1 MPGTNLTRE
10 EAQQRAKL
18 LTVDSYEID
27 LDLSGAVEGGTY
39 RSVTTVRFDSAE
51 SGVGSFIDLVAP
63 AVQEVVLNGDSL
75 DPAEVFK
82 DSRIEL
88 AGILEGR
95 NVLRVV
101 ADCAY
106 TNTGEGLH
114 RFVDP
119 VDQQAYLYTQ
129 FEVPDARRV
138 FASFEQ
144 PDLKATFQ
152 FTVKA
157 PSGWT
162 VISNSPTPEPKDD
175 VWEFEPTP
183 RISTYVTALILGPYH
198 SVHSVYEKDGQSVPL
213 GIYCR
218 PSLAEFLDSDAIFE
232 VTRQGFEWFQE
243 KFDYAYPFKKYDQ
256 LFVPEFNA
264 GAMENAGAVT
274 IRDQYVFRSKVTDA
288 AYEVRAE
295 TILHEL
301 AHMWFGDLV
310 TMEWWNDL
318 WLNESF
324 ATYTS
329 IACQSYAPGSRWPH
343 SWTTFAN
350 SMKTWAYRQDQL
362 PSTHPI
368 MAQINDL
375 DDVLVNFDGIT
386 YAKGASVLKQLVAYV
401 GEDEFF
407 RGVQAYFKAHAY
419 GNTQLSDLLGALEE
433 TSGRDLGTWSQKW
446 LQTAGINVLRPE
458 IETDAN
464 GVITSF
470 AIRQEAP
477 ALPAGAKGEPT
488 LRPHRIAVGLY
499 DLDDS
504 AGGSGKLVRGERIE
518 LDVDGELTEV
528 AELVGKRRPAV
539 ILLNDDDLSYAK
551 VRLDEQSLAFV
562 TEHLGDFEA
571 SLPRALCWASAWDMT
586 RDAELAARDYL
597 SLVLSGI
604 GKESDIGVV
613 QSLHRQVL
621 TAVELYADPNA
632 REALLTR
639 WTDATLAHLRSSAG
653 GSDHQLAWA
662 RAFAATARTPEQLDL
677 LEGLL
682 DGRESIE
689 GLAVDTELRWSFVQR
704 LAAVGRFDEAEITS
718 EYERDR
724 TAAGERHA
732 ATARAARPTE
742 EAKAEAWASVVESD
756 KLPNAVQEAVIGG
769 FVQFG
774 QRELLAPYT
783 EKYFAA
789 VKGVWDSRSHEMAQQ
804 IAVGLYPSVQ
814 VSADTLAKTDEWL
827 ASAEPSA
834 ALRRLISESRSGVER
849 ALRAQAR
856 HGGVGGDA
864 LRRGKM
870 ALPRARAR
878 KRRFRMEVSR
888 STGTA
893 APTGETTSPAAV
905 ARSGPRP
912 HQGRGER
919 RSLLAF
925 RF

>member
-10 EAQQRAKL
+10 EARQRAKL

-27 LDLSGAVEGGTY
+27 LDLSGAQEGGTY

-51 SGVGSFIDLVAP
+51 NGAESFIDLVAP
-63 AVQEVVLNGDSL
+63 AVHEVTLNGHPL
-75 DPAEVFK
+75 DPATVFE
-82 DSRIEL
+82 DSRIAL
-88 AGILEGR
+88 PGLLEGR

-144 PDLKATFQ
+144 PDLKATFR

-162 VISNSPTPEPKDD
+162 VVSNSPTPEPKDD
-175 VWEFEPTP
+175 VWAFAPTP
-183 RISTYVTALILGPYH
+183 RISTYITALIVGPYQ

-218 PSLAEFLDSDAIFE
+218 PSLAEFLDADAIFE
-232 VTRQGFEWFQE
+232 VTRQGFDWFQE
-243 KFDYAYPFKKYDQ
+243 KFDYAYPFEKYDQ

-329 IACQSYAPGSRWPH
+329 IACQAYHPESRWPH

-368 MAQINDL
+368 MAEINDL

-401 GEDEFF
+401 GMDEFF
-407 RGVQAYFKAHAY
+407 AGVQAYFKQHAY
-419 GNTQLSDLLGALEE
+419 ANTRLSDLLGALEK
-433 TSGRDLGTWSQKW
+433 TSGRDLKTWSRKW
-446 LQTAGINVLRPE
+446 LETAGINVLRPE
-458 IETDAN
+458 IETDGD

-499 DLDDS
+499 NLVD
-504 AGGSGKLVRGERIE
+504 GKLVRAEDGRIE
-518 LDVDGELTEV
+518 LDVDGELTAV
-528 AELVGKRRPAV
+528 AQLVGQRRPDV
-539 ILLNDDDLSYAK
+539 VLLNDDDLSYAK
-551 VRLDEQSLAFV
+551 VRLDERSLAFV
-562 TEHLGDFEA
+562 TEHLGDFES

-586 RDAELAARDYL
+586 RDAELATRDYL
-597 SLVLSGI
+597 ALVLSGI

-613 QSLHRQVL
+613 QSLHRQVKL
-621 TAVELYADPNA
+621 AIDQYADPST

-639 WTDATLAHLRSSAG
+639 WTDATLAHLRAAEPG
-653 GSDHQLAWA
+653 GDHQLAWA

-682 DGRESIE
+682 DGSQTVE
-689 GLAVDTELRWSFVQR
+689 GLAVDAELRWAFVER
-704 LAAVGRFDEAEITS
+704 LAAVGRFDETEIGG
-718 EYERDR
+718 ELERDR

-732 ATARAARPTE
+732 ATARAARPTA
-742 EAKAEAWASVVESD
+742 EAKAEAWASVIDDD
-756 KLPNAVQEAVIGG
+756 KLPNAVQEAVIAG
-769 FVQFG
+769 FVQTD
-774 QRELLAPYT
+774 QRELLAAYT
-783 EKYFAA
+783 DRYFEVA
-789 VKGVWDSRSHEMAQQ
+789 KGIWDARSHEIAQQ
-804 IAVGLYPSVQ
+804 IVTGLYPALQ
-814 VSADTLAKTDEWL
+814 VSEDTLTKTDTWL
-827 ASAEPSA
+827 TATEPVP
-834 ALRRLISESRSGVER
+834 ALRRLISESRAGVER
-849 ALRAQAR
+849 ALKAQAA
-856 HGGVGGDA
+856 DA
-864 LRRGKM
+864 
-870 ALPRARAR
+870 A
-878 KRRFRMEVSR
+878 
-888 STGTA
+888 
-893 APTGETTSPAAV
+893 
-905 ARSGPRP
+905 
-912 HQGRGER
+912 
-919 RSLLAF
+919 
-925 RF
+925 

>member
-18 LTVDSYEID
+18 LTVDSYEVE
-27 LDLSGAVEGGTY
+27 LDLSGAQEGGTY

-51 SGVGSFIDLVAP
+51 NGAESFIDLVAP
-63 AVQEVVLNGDSL
+63 AVHEVTLNGDAL
-75 DPAEVFK
+75 DAAEVFK
-82 DSRIEL
+82 DSRIAL
-88 AGILEGR
+88 PGLLEGR

-157 PSGWT
+157 PTGWT

-175 VWEFEPTP
+175 VWVFEPTP
-183 RISTYVTALILGPYH
+183 RISSYITALIVGPYH

-232 VTRQGFEWFQE
+232 VTRQGFDWFQE
-243 KFDYAYPFKKYDQ
+243 KFDYAYPFTKYDQ

-288 AYEVRAE
+288 AYELRAE

-329 IACQSYAPGSRWPH
+329 IACQAYHPDSRWPH

-368 MAQINDL
+368 MAEIRDL

-401 GEDEFF
+401 GMDEFF
-407 RGVQAYFKAHAY
+407 RGVQAYFKAHAF
-419 GNTQLSDLLGALEE
+419 GNTRLSDLLGALEE

-446 LQTAGINVLRPE
+446 LQTAGINILRPE
-458 IETDAN
+458 IETGAD
-464 GVITSF
+464 GVVTSF

-477 ALPAGAKGEPT
+477 ALPAGAQGEPT

-499 DLDDS
+499 DLD
-504 AGGSGKLVRGERIE
+504 AGTGKLVRVERIE
-518 LDVDGELTEV
+518 LDVDGELTAV
-528 AELVGKRRPAV
+528 PQLAGKPRPAV

-551 VRLDEQSLAFV
+551 VRLDEDSLAFV
-562 TEHLGDFEA
+562 TEHLGDFA
-571 SLPRALCWASAWDMT
+571 SSLPRALCWASAWDMT

-597 SLVLSGI
+597 ALVLAGI

-613 QSLHRQVL
+613 QSLHRQVKL
-621 TAVELYADPNA
+621 AIELYADPTA

-639 WTDATLAHLRSSAG
+639 WTDATLAHLHASEAG
-653 GSDHQLAWA
+653 GDHQLAWA

-677 LEGLL
+677 LEALL
-682 DGRESIE
+682 EGRETIE
-689 GLAVDTELRWSFVQR
+689 GLSVDTELRWAFVQR
-704 LAAVGRFDEAEITS
+704 LAAVGRFDEAEIAA
-718 EYERDR
+718 EYERDK

-769 FVQFG
+769 FVQAD

-783 EKYFAA
+783 DKYFSV
-789 VKGVWDSRSHEMAQQ
+789 VKEIWDARSHEIAQQ
-804 IAVGLYPSVQ
+804 IATGLYPGVQ
-814 VSADTLAKTDEWL
+814 VFEETLAKTDAWL
-827 ASAEPSA
+827 ASAEPNA
-834 ALRRLISESRSGVER
+834 ALRRLVSESRSGVER
-849 ALRAQAR
+849 ALRAQAA
-856 HGGVGGDA
+856 DA
-864 LRRGKM
+864 
-870 ALPRARAR
+870 AAA
-878 KRRFRMEVSR
+878 
-888 STGTA
+888 TA
-893 APTGETTSPAAV
+893 
-905 ARSGPRP
+905 
-912 HQGRGER
+912 
-919 RSLLAF
+919 
-925 RF
+925 

>member
-27 LDLSGAVEGGTY
+27 LDLSGAQEGGTY
-39 RSVTTVRFDSAE
+39 RSVTTVRFDVAE
-51 SGVGSFIDLVAP
+51 NGAESFIDLVAP
-63 AVQEVVLNGDSL
+63 AVHEVTLNGDPL
-75 DPAEVFK
+75 DPAELFK
-82 DSRIEL
+82 DSRIAL
-88 AGILEGR
+88 PGLLEGR
-95 NVLRVV
+95 NILRVV

-119 VDQQAYLYTQ
+119 VDDQAYLYTQ

-152 FTVKA
+152 FTVTA
-157 PSGWT
+157 PTGWT
-162 VISNSPTPEPKDD
+162 VVSNSPTPEPKDD
-175 VWEFEPTP
+175 VWVFEPTP
-183 RISTYVTALILGPYH
+183 RISTYITALIVGPYH

-232 VTRQGFEWFQE
+232 VTRQGFDWFQE
-243 KFDYAYPFKKYDQ
+243 KFDYAYPFQKYDQ

-329 IACQSYAPGSRWPH
+329 IACQAAAPGSKWPH

-368 MAQINDL
+368 MADIRDL

-407 RGVQAYFKAHAY
+407 RGVQAYFKQHAF
-419 GNTQLSDLLGALEE
+419 GNTRLSDLLGALEE
-433 TSGRDLGTWSQKW
+433 TSGRDLKTWSKKW
-446 LQTAGINVLRPE
+446 LETAGINVLRPE
-458 IETDAN
+458 IGTDAE

-470 AIRQEAP
+470 AVRQEAP

-499 DLDDS
+499 DLD
-504 AGGSGKLVRGERIE
+504 AASGKLLRGERVE
-518 LDVDGELTEV
+518 LDVDGELTAV
-528 AELVGKRRPAV
+528 PQLVGKRRPAV

-551 VRLDEQSLAFV
+551 VRLDEESLRVV
-562 TEHLGDFEA
+562 TEHLGDFQE

-586 RDAELAARDYL
+586 RDAELPTRDYL

-604 GKESDIGVV
+604 AKESDIGVV
-613 QSLHRQVL
+613 QSLQRQVKL
-621 TAVELYADPNA
+621 AIEMYADPAA

-639 WTDATLAHLRSSAG
+639 WTDATLAHLRAAEP

-677 LEGLL
+677 LEALL
-682 DGRESIE
+682 EGTQTVE
-689 GLAVDTELRWSFVQR
+689 GLAVDTELRWAFVER
-704 LAAVGRFDEAEITS
+704 LAAVGRFDEAEIAG

-732 ATARAARPTE
+732 ATARAARPTV
-742 EAKAEAWASVVESD
+742 EAKEEAWASVIESD
-756 KLPNAVQEAVIGG
+756 KLPNAVQEAVIAG
-769 FVQFG
+769 FVQTG
-774 QRELLAPYT
+774 QRELLAAYT
-783 EKYFAA
+783 EPYFE
-789 VKGVWDSRSHEMAQQ
+789 VLKDIWDSRSHEIAQQ
-804 IAVGLYPSVQ
+804 IVIGLYPTVQ
-814 VSADTLAKTDEWL
+814 VSQDTLARTDAWL
-827 ASAEPSA
+827 ASAEPGA
-834 ALRRLISESRSGVER
+834 ALRRLVSESRAGIER
-849 ALRAQAR
+849 ALRAQAA
-856 HGGVGGDA
+856 DA
-864 LRRGKM
+864 
-870 ALPRARAR
+870 
-878 KRRFRMEVSR
+878 
-888 STGTA
+888 A
-893 APTGETTSPAAV
+893 AAG
-905 ARSGPRP
+905 
-912 HQGRGER
+912 
-919 RSLLAF
+919 
-925 RF
+925 

>member
-18 LTVDSYEID
+18 LTVDSYEVD
-27 LDLSGAVEGGTY
+27 LDLSGAQEGGTY

-51 SGVGSFIDLVAP
+51 TGAETFIDLVAP
-63 AVQEVVLNGDSL
+63 AVHEVTLNGDPL
-75 DPAEVFK
+75 DPAEVFE
-82 DSRIEL
+82 DSRIAL
-88 AGILEGR
+88 PGLLQGR
-95 NVLRVV
+95 NVVRVV

-175 VWEFEPTP
+175 VWVFKPTP
-183 RISTYVTALILGPYH
+183 RISTYITALIVGPYH

-232 VTRQGFEWFQE
+232 VTRQGFDWFQE
-243 KFDYAYPFKKYDQ
+243 KFDYAYPFTKYDQ

-329 IACQSYAPGSRWPH
+329 IACQAYHPDSRWPH

-368 MAQINDL
+368 MAEIRDL

-401 GEDEFF
+401 GMDEFF
-407 RGVQAYFKAHAY
+407 SGVQAYFKAHAF
-419 GNTQLSDLLGALEE
+419 GNTRLSDLLGALEE

-446 LQTAGINVLRPE
+446 LQTAGINILRPE
-458 IETDAN
+458 IETDAD

-477 ALPAGAKGEPT
+477 ALPAGAQGEPT

-499 DLDDS
+499 DLDG
-504 AGGSGKLVRGERIE
+504 AEGGSGKLVRDERLE
-518 LDVDGELTEV
+518 LDVDGELTAV
-528 AELVGKRRPAV
+528 PQLVGKRRPDV

-551 VRLDEQSLAFV
+551 VRLDEDSLAFV
-562 TEHLGDFEA
+562 TEHLGDFES

-586 RDAELAARDYL
+586 RDAELATRDYL
-597 SLVLSGI
+597 ALVLSGI

-613 QSLHRQVL
+613 QSLHRQVKL
-621 TAVELYADPNA
+621 AIELYADPTA

-639 WTDATLAHLRSSAG
+639 WTDATLAHLRAAEA

-677 LEGLL
+677 LEALL
-682 DGRESIE
+682 EGRATIE

-704 LAAVGRFDEAEITS
+704 LAAVGRFDDAEIS
-718 EYERDR
+718 AEYERDK

-756 KLPNAVQEAVIGG
+756 KLPNAVQEAVIAG
-769 FVQFG
+769 FVQTD

-783 EKYFAA
+783 DTYFAV
-789 VKGVWDSRSHEMAQQ
+789 VKEIWDARSHEIAQQ
-804 IAVGLYPSVQ
+804 IATGLYPGIQ
-814 VSADTLAKTDEWL
+814 VAQETLAKTDSWL
-827 ASAEPSA
+827 EAAEPNA
-834 ALRRLISESRSGVER
+834 ALRRLVSESRSGVER
-849 ALRAQAR
+849 ALKAQAA
-856 HGGVGGDA
+856 DA
-864 LRRGKM
+864 Q
-870 ALPRARAR
+870 A
-878 KRRFRMEVSR
+878 
-888 STGTA
+888 TTA
-893 APTGETTSPAAV
+893 
-905 ARSGPRP
+905 
-912 HQGRGER
+912 
-919 RSLLAF
+919 
-925 RF
+925 

>member
-10 EAQQRAKL
+10 EAQERARL
-18 LTVDSYEID
+18 LTVDAYEID
-27 LDLSGAVEGGTY
+27 LDLSGAQEGGTY

-51 SGVGSFIDLVAP
+51 AGAETFIDLVAP
-63 AVQEVVLNGDSL
+63 AVHEVELNGTSL
-75 DPAEVFK
+75 DVAAVFR
-82 DSRIEL
+82 DSRIRLPHLVAGSNEL
-88 AGILEGR
+88 K
-95 NVLRVV
+95 VV
-101 ADCAY
+101 ADCSY

-144 PDLKATFQ
+144 PDLKATFR

-157 PSGWT
+157 PQGWT
-162 VISNSPTPEPKDD
+162 VVSNSPTPEPQDD
-175 VWEFEPTP
+175 VWSFEPTP
-183 RISTYVTALILGPYH
+183 RISTYITALIVGPYH
-198 SVHSVYEKDGQSVPL
+198 SVHSSYERDGQSVPL

-218 PSLAEFLDSDAIFE
+218 PSLAEFLDADAIFD
-232 VTRQGFEWFQE
+232 VTRQGFDWFQE
-243 KFDYAYPFKKYDQ
+243 KFDYDYPFAKYDQ

-288 AYEVRAE
+288 AYETRAE

-329 IACQSYAPGSRWPH
+329 IACQAYAEGSKWPH

-368 MAQINDL
+368 MADIRDL

-401 GEDEFF
+401 GMDEFF
-407 RGVQAYFKAHAY
+407 KGVQSYFKAHAF
-419 GNTQLSDLLGALEE
+419 GNTRLSDLLGALEE
-433 TSGRDLGTWSQKW
+433 TSGRDLKTWSKAW
-446 LQTAGINVLRPE
+446 LETAGINILRPE
-458 IETDAN
+458 VATDEN
-464 GVITSF
+464 GHVTSF
-470 AIRQEAP
+470 TVLQEAP

-488 LRPHRIAVGLY
+488 LRPHRIAIGCY
-499 DLDDS
+499 AIDTAD
-504 AGGSGKLVRGERIE
+504 SGKLVRTNRIE
-518 LDVDGELTEV
+518 LDVDGARTTV
-528 AELVGKRRPAV
+528 PFPANTARPAV

-551 VRLDEQSLAFV
+551 VRLDEESLRVV
-562 TEHLGDFEA
+562 TEHLGDFTE

-586 RDAELAARDYL
+586 RDGELATRDYL
-597 SLVLSGI
+597 SLVLSSI

-613 QSLHRQVL
+613 QSLHRQVKL
-621 TAVELYADPNA
+621 ALDLYAAPEW
-632 REALLTR
+632 REAGLTQ
-639 WTDATLAHLRSSAG
+639 WTEATLAHLRAAEP

-662 RAFAATARTPEQLDL
+662 RAFAATARTPQQTDL
-677 LEGLL
+677 LQSLL
-682 DGRESIE
+682 DGKETVE
-689 GLAVDTELRWSFVQR
+689 GLAVDTELRWAFVER
-704 LAAVGRFDEAEITS
+704 LAATGLLEEDEIAA
-718 EYERDR
+718 EYERDK

-742 EAKAEAWASVVESD
+742 GAKAEAWASVVESD
-756 KLPNAVQEAVIGG
+756 KLPNSLQEAVIAG
-769 FVQFG
+769 FVQTD

-783 EKYFAA
+783 EKFFAA
-789 VKGVWDSRSHEMAQQ
+789 VKGVWESRSHEMAQQ
-804 IAVGLYPSVQ
+804 IAVGLYPAVQ
-814 VSADTLAKTDEWL
+814 VSQATLDTTDAWL
-827 ASAEPSA
+827 SSAEPNA
-834 ALRRLISESRSGVER
+834 ALRRLMSESRSGVER
-849 ALRAQAR
+849 ALKAQAA
-856 HGGVGGDA
+856 DA
-864 LRRGKM
+864 
-870 ALPRARAR
+870 AAA
-878 KRRFRMEVSR
+878 
-888 STGTA
+888 TA
-893 APTGETTSPAAV
+893 
-905 ARSGPRP
+905 
-912 HQGRGER
+912 
-919 RSLLAF
+919 
-925 RF
+925 

>member
-10 EAQQRAKL
+10 EAQERARL
-18 LTVDSYEID
+18 LTVDAYEID
-27 LDLSGAVEGGTY
+27 LDLAGAQEGGTY

-51 SGVGSFIDLVAP
+51 AGAETFIDLVAP
-63 AVQEVVLNGDSL
+63 TVHEITLNGAPL
-75 DPAEVFK
+75 DPATAFA
-82 DSRIEL
+82 DSRIALPGLL
-88 AGILEGR
+88 AGR
-95 NVLRVV
+95 NELKVV

-119 VDQQAYLYTQ
+119 VDDQAYLYTQ

-157 PSGWT
+157 PEGWT
-162 VISNSPTPEPKDD
+162 VISNSPTPEPRDN
-175 VWEFEPTP
+175 VWVFEPTP
-183 RISTYVTALILGPYH
+183 RISTYITALIVGPYH
-198 SVHSVYEKDGQSVPL
+198 AVHSSYEGPDGQSVPL

-218 PSLAEFLDSDAIFE
+218 PSLAEYLDADAIFD
-232 VTRQGFEWFQE
+232 VTRQGFDWFQE
-243 KFDYAYPFKKYDQ
+243 KFDYPYPFAKYDQ

-288 AYEVRAE
+288 AYEVRAA

-324 ATYTS
+324 ATYAEA
-329 IACQSYAPGSRWPH
+329 ACQAYAPGSKWPH

-368 MAQINDL
+368 MAEINDL

-401 GEDEFF
+401 GMDEFF
-407 RGVQAYFKAHAY
+407 RGVQAYFKRHAY
-419 GNTQLSDLLGALEE
+419 GNTRLTDLLGALEE
-433 TSGRDLGTWSQKW
+433 TSGRDLKTWSKKW
-446 LQTAGINVLRPE
+446 LETAGINVLRPE

-464 GVITSF
+464 GVITAF
-470 AIRQEAP
+470 AVRQEAP
-477 ALPAGAKGEPT
+477 ALPAGAKGEST
-488 LRPHRIAVGLY
+488 LRPHRIAIGLY
-499 DLDDS
+499 ELQ
-504 AGGSGKLVRGERIE
+504 GGKLVRTDRVE
-518 LDVDGELTEV
+518 LDVDGELTAV
-528 AELVGKRRPAV
+528 PALVGKERPAV

-551 VRLDEQSLAFV
+551 VRLDEESLKVV
-562 TEHLGDFEA
+562 TEHLGDFTE
-571 SLPRALCWASAWDMT
+571 SLPRALSWASAWDMT
-586 RDAELAARDYL
+586 RDGELATRDYL

-613 QSLHRQVL
+613 QSLHRQVKL
-621 TAVELYADPNA
+621 ALELYAAPDW
-632 REALLTR
+632 RETGLAR
-639 WTDATLAHLRSSAG
+639 WTDAALTHLKAAEP

-662 RAFAATARTPEQLDL
+662 RAFAAAARTPEQLDL
-677 LEGLL
+677 LAALL
-682 DGRESIE
+682 AGTETVE
-689 GLAVDTELRWSFVQR
+689 GLAVDTELRWAFLER
-704 LAAVGRFDEAEITS
+704 LAATGRAGEKEIAA
-718 EYERDR
+718 EYERDK

-732 ATARAARPTE
+732 ATARAARPTP

-756 KLPNAVQEAVIGG
+756 KLPNAVQEAVIAG
-769 FVQFG
+769 FVQVD

-783 EKYFAA
+783 EKFFAA
-789 VKGVWDSRSHEMAQQ
+789 VKDVWASRSHEMAQQ
-804 IAVGLYPSVQ
+804 IAVGLYPSLQ
-814 VSADTLAKTDEWL
+814 VSQATLDTTDAWL
-827 ASAEPSA
+827 AVEEPNA

-849 ALRAQAR
+849 ALKAQAA
-856 HGGVGGDA
+856 DA
-864 LRRGKM
+864 
-870 ALPRARAR
+870 
-878 KRRFRMEVSR
+878 
-888 STGTA
+888 A
-893 APTGETTSPAAV
+893 AG
-905 ARSGPRP
+905 
-912 HQGRGER
+912 
-919 RSLLAF
+919 
-925 RF
+925 

>member
-10 EAQQRAKL
+10 EAQQRAQL
-18 LTVDSYEID
+18 LAVDSYEIE
-27 LDLSGAVEGGTY
+27 LDLSGAQEGGTY
-39 RSVTTVRFDSAE
+39 RSVTTVRFDVTAE
-51 SGVGSFIDLVAP
+51 NGAGSFIDLVAP
-63 AVQEVVLNGDSL
+63 AVHEVTLNGDSL
-75 DPAEVFK
+75 DPAEVFA
-82 DSRIEL
+82 DSRIAL
-88 AGILEGR
+88 PGLLQGR
-95 NVLRVV
+95 NILRVV

-119 VDQQAYLYTQ
+119 VDDQAYLYTQ

-152 FTVKA
+152 FTVRA
-157 PSGWT
+157 PEGWT
-162 VISNSPTPEPKDD
+162 VISNSPTPEPQDN
-175 VWEFEPTP
+175 VWVFEPTP
-183 RISTYVTALILGPYH
+183 RISSYITALIVGPYH

-218 PSLAEFLDSDAIFE
+218 PSLAEYLDSDAIFE

-243 KFDYAYPFKKYDQ
+243 KFDYAYPFEKYDQ

-329 IACQSYAPGSRWPH
+329 VACQAAHSESRWPH

-368 MAQINDL
+368 MAEINDL

-407 RGVQAYFKAHAY
+407 RGVQAYFKAHAF
-419 GNTQLSDLLGALEE
+419 GNTRLSDLLGALEE
-433 TSGRDLGTWSQKW
+433 TSGRDLKSWSKAW
-446 LQTAGINVLRPE
+446 LETAGINVLRPE
-458 IETDAN
+458 IETDAE
-464 GVITSF
+464 GVVTSF

-499 DLDDS
+499 ELDD
-504 AGGSGKLVRGERIE
+504 ASGKLVREERVE
-518 LDVDGELTEV
+518 LDVDGELTAV
-528 AELVGKRRPAV
+528 PQLVGKRRPAV

-551 VRLDEQSLAFV
+551 VRLDEQSLAVV
-562 TEHLGDFEA
+562 TEHLGDFQS

-613 QSLHRQVL
+613 QSLHRQVKL
-621 TAVELYADPNA
+621 AIDLYADPAA
-632 REALLTR
+632 REALLAR
-639 WTDATLAHLRSSAG
+639 WTDATLAHLRAAAP

-662 RAFAATARTPEQLDL
+662 RAFAATARTPEQLDVL
-677 LEGLL
+677 DALL
-682 DGRESIE
+682 DGSQTVE
-689 GLAVDTELRWSFVQR
+689 GLVVDTELRWSFVQR
-704 LAAVGRFDEAEITS
+704 LAAVGRFDEAEIAN
-718 EYERDR
+718 EYDRDR

-732 ATARAARPTE
+732 ATARASRPTE
-742 EAKAEAWASVVESD
+742 EAKAEAWASVVDSD
-756 KLPNAVQEAVIGG
+756 KLPNAVQEAVIAG
-769 FVQFG
+769 FVQTD
-774 QRELLAPYT
+774 QREVLAPYADR
-783 EKYFAA
+783 YFEV
-789 VKGVWDSRSHEMAQQ
+789 VKDIWESRSHEMAQQ
-804 IAVGLYPSVQ
+804 IAVGLYPTVQ
-814 VSADTLAKTDEWL
+814 VSQETLDKTDSWL
-827 ASAEPSA
+827 TAAGPNA
-834 ALRRLISESRSGVER
+834 ALKRLVSESRAGVER
-849 ALRAQAR
+849 ALRAQQA
-856 HGGVGGDA
+856 DA
-864 LRRGKM
+864 
-870 ALPRARAR
+870 
-878 KRRFRMEVSR
+878 
-888 STGTA
+888 A
-893 APTGETTSPAAV
+893 A
-905 ARSGPRP
+905 
-912 HQGRGER
+912 GR
-919 RSLLAF
+919 
-925 RF
+925 

>member
-27 LDLSGAVEGGTY
+27 LDLSGAQEGGTY
-39 RSVTTVRFDSAE
+39 RSVTTVRFDVAE
-51 SGVGSFIDLVAP
+51 GDAESFIDLVAP
-63 AVQEVVLNGDSL
+63 TVHEVTLNGDTL
-75 DPAEVFK
+75 DAEGLFK
-82 DSRIEL
+82 DSRIAL
-88 AGILEGR
+88 PGLLEGR

-101 ADCAY
+101 AECAY

-119 VDQQAYLYTQ
+119 VDEQAYLYTQ

-144 PDLKATFQ
+144 PDLKATFR

-162 VISNSPTPEPKDD
+162 VISNSPTPEPQDD
-175 VWEFEPTP
+175 VWAFEPTP
-183 RISTYVTALILGPYH
+183 RISSYITALIVGPYH

-218 PSLAEFLDSDAIFE
+218 PSLAEYLDSDAIFE
-232 VTRQGFEWFQE
+232 VTRQGFDWFQE
-243 KFDYAYPFKKYDQ
+243 KFDYAYPFAKYDQ

-288 AYEVRAE
+288 AYELRAE

-329 IACQSYAPGSRWPH
+329 IACQAYYPQSRWPH

-368 MAQINDL
+368 MAEIRDL

-401 GEDEFF
+401 GMDEFF
-407 RGVQAYFKAHAY
+407 AGVQAYFKRHAF
-419 GNTQLSDLLGALEE
+419 GNTRLSDLLGALEE

-446 LQTAGINVLRPE
+446 LQTAGINILRPE
-458 IETDAN
+458 IETDAQ

-477 ALPAGAKGEPT
+477 ALPAGAKGEPI

-499 DLDDS
+499 ELDDD
-504 AGGSGKLVRGERIE
+504 SGKLVRDERVE
-518 LDVDGELTEV
+518 LDIDGELTAV
-528 AELVGKRRPAV
+528 PQLVGKRRPEV
-539 ILLNDDDLSYAK
+539 VLLNDDDLSYAK

-562 TEHLGDFEA
+562 TEHLGDFES

-586 RDAELAARDYL
+586 RDGELPTRDYL

-613 QSLHRQVL
+613 QSLHRQVKL
-621 TAVELYADPNA
+621 AIDLYAAPA
-632 REALLTR
+632 TREALLTR
-639 WTDATLAHLRSSAG
+639 WTDATLAHLRSSAA

-662 RAFAATARTPEQLDL
+662 RAFAATARTPEQIDL
-677 LEGLL
+677 LESLL
-682 DGRESIE
+682 DGGQTIE
-689 GLAVDTELRWSFVQR
+689 GLAVDTELRWAFVQR
-704 LAAVGRFDEAEITS
+704 LVAVGTFDEADIAA
-718 EYERDR
+718 EYERDK

-732 ATARAARPTE
+732 ATARAARPTP
-742 EAKAEAWASVVESD
+742 EAKAEAWASVVDSD
-756 KLPNAVQEAVIGG
+756 ELPNAVQEAVIGG
-769 FVQFG
+769 FVQTD

-783 EKYFAA
+783 DRYFEV
-789 VKGVWDSRSHEMAQQ
+789 VKGIWDSRSHEIAQQ
-804 IAVGLYPSVQ
+804 IAIGLYPAVQ
-814 VSADTLAKTDEWL
+814 VSRETLDKTDAWL
-827 ASAEPSA
+827 ASAEPNA
-834 ALRRLISESRSGVER
+834 ALRRLVSEARAGVDR
-849 ALRAQAR
+849 ALKAQAA
-856 HGGVGGDA
+856 DA
-864 LRRGKM
+864 
-870 ALPRARAR
+870 
-878 KRRFRMEVSR
+878 
-888 STGTA
+888 
-893 APTGETTSPAAV
+893 
-905 ARSGPRP
+905 
-912 HQGRGER
+912 Q
-919 RSLLAF
+919 
-925 RF
+925 

>member
-18 LTVDSYEID
+18 LTVDSYEVD
-27 LDLSGAVEGGTY
+27 LDLSGAQEGGTY

-51 SGVGSFIDLVAP
+51 AGAETFIDLVAP
-63 AVQEVVLNGDSL
+63 AVHEVVLNGHAL
-75 DPAEVFK
+75 DAAAVFR
-82 DSRIEL
+82 DSRIAL
-88 AGILEGR
+88 KHLQAGPNE
-95 NVLRVV
+95 LRVV
-101 ADCAY
+101 ADCDY

-144 PDLKATFQ
+144 PDLKATFR

-175 VWEFEPTP
+175 IWSFEPTP
-183 RISTYVTALILGPYH
+183 RMSTYVTALIVGPYH
-198 SVHSVYEKDGQSVPL
+198 SVHSSYEGPGGQSVPL

-218 PSLAEFLDSDAIFE
+218 PSLAEYLDSDAIFD
-232 VTRQGFEWFQE
+232 VTRQGFDWFQE
-243 KFDYAYPFKKYDQ
+243 KFDYQYPFAKYDQ

-288 AYEVRAE
+288 AYEVRAA

-324 ATYTS
+324 ATYAEA
-329 IACQSYAPGSRWPH
+329 ACQAYAPGSKWPH

-368 MAQINDL
+368 MADISDL

-407 RGVQAYFKAHAY
+407 QGVQAYFKRHAF
-419 GNTQLSDLLGALEE
+419 GNTRLSDLLGALEE
-433 TSGRDLGTWSQKW
+433 TSGRDLKTWSKKW
-446 LQTAGINVLRPE
+446 LETAGINVLRPVVDVD
-458 IETDAN
+458 TA

-470 AIRQEAP
+470 AVKQEAP
-477 ALPAGAKGEPT
+477 ALPEGAKGEPT
-488 LRPHRIAVGLY
+488 LRPHRVAIGLY
-499 DLDDS
+499 DLDE
-504 AGGSGKLVRGERIE
+504 ASGKLLRTDRVE
-518 LDVDGELTEV
+518 LDVDGELTAV
-528 AELVGKRRPAV
+528 DALVGKRRPAV

-551 VRLDEQSLAFV
+551 VRLDTESLAFV
-562 TEHLGDFEA
+562 TDHIGDFEA

-586 RDAELAARDYL
+586 RDAELPTREYL
-597 SLVLSGI
+597 NLVLSGI

-613 QSLHRQVL
+613 QSLHRQVKL
-621 TAVELYADPNA
+621 SLDLYAAPA
-632 REALLTR
+632 GREAALTR
-639 WTDATLAHLRSSAG
+639 WTEATLEHLRAAEP

-662 RAFAATARTPEQLDL
+662 RAFAATARTDADLSL
-677 LEGLL
+677 LERLL
-682 DGRESIE
+682 DGSESVD
-689 GLAVDTELRWSFVQR
+689 GLAVDTELRWAFVAR
-704 LAAVGRFDEAEITS
+704 LAATGRLDEAGIAAEL
-718 EYERDR
+718 ERDR

-732 ATARAARPTE
+732 ASARAALPTA
-742 EAKAEAWASVVESD
+742 EAKAAAWASVVESD
-756 KLPNAVQEAVIGG
+756 TLPNAIQEAVIGG
-769 FVQFG
+769 FVQTD

-783 EKYFAA
+783 EKFFAS
-789 VKGVWDSRSHEMAQQ
+789 VKGAWDSRSHEMAQQ
-804 IAVGLYPSVQ
+804 IATGLYPALQ
-814 VSADTLAKTDEWL
+814 VSRATLDATDAWL
-827 ASAEPSA
+827 ASAETSA
-834 ALRRLISESRSGVER
+834 ALRRLITESRAGVER
-849 ALRAQAR
+849 ALRAQAA
-856 HGGVGGDA
+856 DA
-864 LRRGKM
+864 
-870 ALPRARAR
+870 
-878 KRRFRMEVSR
+878 
-888 STGTA
+888 
-893 APTGETTSPAAV
+893 
-905 ARSGPRP
+905 
-912 HQGRGER
+912 
-919 RSLLAF
+919 
-925 RF
+925 

>member
-10 EAQQRAKL
+10 EAQQRAQL
-18 LTVDSYEID
+18 LAVDSYEIE
-27 LDLSGAVEGGTY
+27 LDLSGAQEGGTY
-39 RSVTTVRFDSAE
+39 RSVTTVRFDVTAE
-51 SGVGSFIDLVAP
+51 NGAESFIDLVAP
-63 AVQEVVLNGDSL
+63 AVHEVTLNGDSL
-75 DPAEVFK
+75 DPAEVFA
-82 DSRIEL
+82 DSRIAL
-88 AGILEGR
+88 PGLLHGR
-95 NVLRVV
+95 NILRVV

-119 VDQQAYLYTQ
+119 VDDQAYLYTQ

-144 PDLKATFQ
+144 PDLKATFR

-157 PSGWT
+157 PEGWT
-162 VISNSPTPEPKDD
+162 VISNSPTPEPQDN
-175 VWEFEPTP
+175 VWAFEPTP
-183 RISTYVTALILGPYH
+183 RISTYITALIVGPYH

-218 PSLAEFLDSDAIFE
+218 PSLAEYLDSDAIFE

-243 KFDYAYPFKKYDQ
+243 KFDYAYPFEKYDQ

-329 IACQSYAPGSRWPH
+329 IACQAAHPESRWPQ

-368 MAQINDL
+368 MAEINDL

-419 GNTQLSDLLGALEE
+419 GNTRLSDLLGALET
-433 TSGRDLGTWSQKW
+433 TSGRDLKAWSKAW
-446 LQTAGINVLRPE
+446 LETAGINVLRPE
-458 IETDAN
+458 IETDGD
-464 GVITSF
+464 GVVTSF
-470 AIRQEAP
+470 SIRQEAP

-499 DLDDS
+499 ELDES
-504 AGGSGKLVRGERIE
+504 SGKLVRAERVE
-518 LDVDGELTEV
+518 LDVDGESTPV
-528 AELVGKRRPAV
+528 PQLVGKRRPAV

-562 TEHLGDFEA
+562 TEHLGDFES

-613 QSLHRQVL
+613 QSLHRQVKL
-621 TAVELYADPNA
+621 AIDLYADPAA
-632 REALLTR
+632 RETLLAR
-639 WTDATLAHLRSSAG
+639 WTDATLAHLRAAAP

-662 RAFAATARTPEQLDL
+662 RAFAATARTPEQLDVL
-677 LEGLL
+677 DALL
-682 DGRESIE
+682 DGSQTVE
-689 GLAVDTELRWSFVQR
+689 GLVVDTELRWAFVQR
-704 LAAVGRFDEAEITS
+704 LAAVGRFDEAEIAG

-732 ATARAARPTE
+732 ATARAARPTP
-742 EAKAEAWASVVESD
+742 EAKAEAWASVIDSD

-769 FVQFG
+769 FVQTD
-774 QRELLAPYT
+774 QREVLAPYADR
-783 EKYFAA
+783 YFEV
-789 VKGVWDSRSHEMAQQ
+789 VKDIWKSRSHEMAQQ
-804 IAVGLYPSVQ
+804 IAVGLYPAVQ
-814 VSADTLAKTDEWL
+814 VSRETLDKTDAWL
-827 ASAEPSA
+827 ASAEPNA
-834 ALRRLISESRSGVER
+834 ALRRLVSESRAGVER
-849 ALRAQAR
+849 ALRAQRA
-856 HGGVGGDA
+856 DA
-864 LRRGKM
+864 
-870 ALPRARAR
+870 
-878 KRRFRMEVSR
+878 
-888 STGTA
+888 A
-893 APTGETTSPAAV
+893 AGE
-905 ARSGPRP
+905 
-912 HQGRGER
+912 
-919 RSLLAF
+919 
-925 RF
+925 

>member
-1 MPGTNLTRE
+1 MPGTNLTRA

-27 LDLSGAVEGGTY
+27 LDLSGAQEGGTY
-39 RSVTTVRFDSAE
+39 RSVTTVRFDSQENGAE
-51 SGVGSFIDLVAP
+51 SFIDLVAP
-63 AVQEVVLNGDSL
+63 TVHEVTLNGDAL

-82 DSRIEL
+82 DSRIAL
-88 AGILEGR
+88 PGLLQGR

-119 VDQQAYLYTQ
+119 VDEQAYLYTQ

-157 PSGWT
+157 PTGWT
-162 VISNSPTPEPKDD
+162 VISNSPTPEPEDD
-175 VWEFEPTP
+175 VWVFEPTP
-183 RISTYVTALILGPYH
+183 RISTYITALIVGPYH
-198 SVHSVYEKDGQSVPL
+198 SVHSVYEKDGRTVPL

-218 PSLAEFLDSDAIFE
+218 PSLAEFLDADAIFE
-232 VTRQGFEWFQE
+232 VTRQGFDWFQE

-274 IRDQYVFRSKVTDA
+274 FRDQYVFRSKVTDA
-288 AYEVRAE
+288 AYESRAA

-324 ATYTS
+324 ATYAEA
-329 IACQSYAPGSRWPH
+329 ACMAYHPESRWPH

-368 MAQINDL
+368 MAEINDL

-401 GEDEFF
+401 GMDAFF
-407 RGVQAYFKAHAY
+407 TGVQAYFKQHAF
-419 GNTQLSDLLGALEE
+419 GNTRLSDLLGALEK
-433 TSGRDLGTWSQKW
+433 TSGRDLKTWSSKW
-446 LQTAGINVLRPE
+446 LETAGINVLRPE
-458 IETDAN
+458 VETDAD

-499 DLDDS
+499 DLDA
-504 AGGSGKLVRGERIE
+504 AGGKLLRAEDGRIE
-518 LDVDGELTEV
+518 LDVDGELTAV
-528 AELVGKRRPAV
+528 PQLAGRRRPDV

-562 TEHLGDFEA
+562 TEHLGDFDS

-586 RDAELAARDYL
+586 RDAELATRDYL

-604 GKESDIGVV
+604 SKESDIGVV
-613 QSLHRQVL
+613 QSLHRQVKL
-621 TAVELYADPNA
+621 AIDLYADPSA

-639 WTDATLAHLRSSAG
+639 WTEATLAHLRAAEP

-677 LEGLL
+677 LEALL
-682 DGRESIE
+682 EGSQTIE
-689 GLAVDTELRWSFVQR
+689 GLVVDTELRWAFVER
-704 LAAVGRFDEAEITS
+704 LAAVGRFDEPEIAGELT
-718 EYERDR
+718 RDK

-732 ATARAARPTE
+732 ATARAARPTA
-742 EAKAEAWASVVESD
+742 EAKAEAWASVIESD

-769 FVQFG
+769 FVQTD

-783 EKYFAA
+783 DRYFE
-789 VKGVWDSRSHEMAQQ
+789 VVRDIWDSRSHEMAQQ
-804 IAVGLYPSVQ
+804 IVVGLYPAVQ
-814 VSADTLAKTDEWL
+814 VSEETLAKTDAWL
-827 ASAEPSA
+827 AAAEPPP
-834 ALRRLISESRSGVER
+834 ALRRLILESRAGVER
-849 ALRAQAR
+849 ALRAQAA
-856 HGGVGGDA
+856 DA
-864 LRRGKM
+864 
-870 ALPRARAR
+870 AAARA
-878 KRRFRMEVSR
+878 
-888 STGTA
+888 
-893 APTGETTSPAAV
+893 
-905 ARSGPRP
+905 
-912 HQGRGER
+912 
-919 RSLLAF
+919 
-925 RF
+925 

>member
-10 EAQQRAKL
+10 EARQRAKL

-27 LDLSGAVEGGTY
+27 LDLSGAQEGGTY
-39 RSVTTVRFDSAE
+39 RSTTTVRFDVAE
-51 SGVGSFIDLVAP
+51 GGGETFIDLVAP
-63 AVQEVVLNGDSL
+63 AVHEVVLNGDPL
-75 DPAEVFK
+75 TPEDVFQ
-82 DSRIEL
+82 DSRIAL
-88 AGILEGR
+88 AGLPQGP

-119 VDQQAYLYTQ
+119 VDDQAYLYTQ

-157 PSGWT
+157 PGGWT
-162 VISNSPTPEPKDD
+162 VVSNSPTPEPRDD
-175 VWEFEPTP
+175 VWVFEPTP
-183 RISTYVTALILGPYH
+183 RISTYITALIVGPYH
-198 SVHSVYEKDGQSVPL
+198 SVHSAYEKDGQSVPL

-218 PSLAEFLDSDAIFE
+218 PSLAEHLDSDAIFE

-243 KFDYAYPFKKYDQ
+243 KFDYAYPFGKYDQ

-288 AYEVRAE
+288 SYELRAE

-329 IACQSYAPGSRWPH
+329 IACQAHHPDSRWPH

-368 MAQINDL
+368 MAEIGDL

-401 GEDEFF
+401 GMDEFF
-407 RGVQAYFKAHAY
+407 AGVQAYFKRHAF
-419 GNTQLSDLLGALEE
+419 GNTRLSDLLGALEE
-433 TSGRDLGTWSQKW
+433 TSGRDLKTWSTKW
-446 LQTAGINVLRPE
+446 LETAGINVLRPE
-458 IETDAN
+458 IETDAD

-488 LRPHRIAVGLY
+488 LRPHRVAVGLY
-499 DLDDS
+499 DLDAD
-504 AGGSGKLVRGERIE
+504 SGKLVRGERVE
-518 LDVDGELTEV
+518 LDVDGELTAV
-528 AELVGKRRPAV
+528 PQLVGVRRPDV
-539 ILLNDDDLSYAK
+539 VLLNDDDLSYAK
-551 VRLDEQSLAFV
+551 VRLDEASLAFV
-562 TEHLGDFEA
+562 TEHLGDFES

-586 RDAELAARDYL
+586 RDAELATRDYL

-613 QSLHRQVL
+613 QSLQRQVKL
-621 TAVELYADPNA
+621 AIELYADPNS

-639 WTDATLAHLRSSAG
+639 WTDATLAHLRSAEACG
-653 GSDHQLAWA
+653 DHQLAWA
-662 RAFAATARTPEQLDL
+662 RAFAVTARTPEQLDL
-677 LEGLL
+677 LEALL
-682 DGRESIE
+682 DGAQTIE
-689 GLAVDTELRWSFVQR
+689 GLAVDTELRWALVQR
-704 LAAVGRFDEAEITS
+704 LAAVGRFDEAEIAA

-732 ATARAARPTE
+732 ASARAARPTA

-756 KLPNAVQEAVIGG
+756 KLPNAVQESVIGG
-769 FVQFG
+769 FVQTD

-783 EKYFAA
+783 ERYFEVLKDA
-789 VKGVWDSRSHEMAQQ
+789 WDARSHEMAQQ
-804 IAVGLYPSVQ
+804 IAVGLYPGIQ
-814 VSADTLAKTDEWL
+814 VSQETLDLTDAWL
-827 ASAEPSA
+827 AGAEPNA
-834 ALRRLISESRSGVER
+834 ALRRLVSESRSGVER
-849 ALRAQAR
+849 ALRAQEADAR
-856 HGGVGGDA
+856 HA
-864 LRRGKM
+864 
-870 ALPRARAR
+870 
-878 KRRFRMEVSR
+878 
-888 STGTA
+888 
-893 APTGETTSPAAV
+893 
-905 ARSGPRP
+905 
-912 HQGRGER
+912 
-919 RSLLAF
+919 
-925 RF
+925 

>member
-27 LDLSGAVEGGTY
+27 LDLSGAQEGGTY
-39 RSVTTVRFDSAE
+39 RSVTTVRFDVAEPGAE
-51 SGVGSFIDLVAP
+51 SFVDLVAP
-63 AVQEVVLNGDSL
+63 AVHEVTLNGDPL
-75 DPAEVFK
+75 DPAEVFA
-82 DSRIEL
+82 DSRIAL
-88 AGILEGR
+88 PGLLEGP

-119 VDQQAYLYTQ
+119 VDEQAYLYTQ

-157 PSGWT
+157 PTGWT

-175 VWEFEPTP
+175 VWVFEPTP
-183 RISTYVTALILGPYH
+183 RISSYITALIVGPYH

-232 VTRQGFEWFQE
+232 VTRQGFDWFQE
-243 KFDYAYPFKKYDQ
+243 KFDYAYPFTKYDQ

-288 AYEVRAE
+288 AYETRAE

-329 IACQSYAPGSRWPH
+329 IACQAYAPGSRWPH

-368 MAQINDL
+368 MAEIRDL

-401 GEDEFF
+401 GMDEFF
-407 RGVQAYFKAHAY
+407 KGVQAYFKRHAY
-419 GNTQLSDLLGALEE
+419 GNTRLSDLLGALEE
-433 TSGRDLGTWSQKW
+433 TSGRDLSTWSQKW
-446 LQTAGINVLRPE
+446 LQTAGINILRPE
-458 IETDAN
+458 VETDAD
-464 GVITSF
+464 GVVTSF

-499 DLDDS
+499 DLDE
-504 AGGSGKLVRGERIE
+504 ASGKLVRTDRIE
-518 LDVDGELTEV
+518 LDVDGELTAV
-528 AELVGKRRPAV
+528 PQLTGRTRPAV
-539 ILLNDDDLSYAK
+539 FLLNDDDLSYAK
-551 VRLDEQSLAFV
+551 VRLDEQSLRFV
-562 TEHLGDFEA
+562 TEHLGDFES

-586 RDAELAARDYL
+586 RDAELPTREYL

-613 QSLHRQVL
+613 QSLHRQVKL
-621 TAVELYADPNA
+621 AVELYADPAA

-639 WTDATLAHLRSSAG
+639 WTDATLAHLRSAAPA
-653 GSDHQLAWA
+653 SDHQLAWA

-677 LEGLL
+677 LESLL
-682 DGRESIE
+682 DGTHTIE
-689 GLAVDTELRWSFVQR
+689 GLAVDTELRWAFVER
-704 LAAVGRFDEAEITS
+704 LAAVGRFDEAEIAG
-718 EYERDR
+718 EYQRDR

-742 EAKAEAWASVVESD
+742 EAKAEAWASVIDSD

-769 FVQFG
+769 FVQTD

-783 EKYFAA
+783 DRYFEIL
-789 VKGVWDSRSHEMAQQ
+789 KSVWDSRSHEIAQQ
-804 IAVGLYPSVQ
+804 IAIGLYPSLQ
-814 VSADTLAKTDEWL
+814 VSQETLAKTDTWL
-827 ASAEPSA
+827 ATAQPNA
-834 ALRRLISESRSGVER
+834 ALARLVSESRAGVER
-849 ALRAQAR
+849 ALKAQAA
-856 HGGVGGDA
+856 DA
-864 LRRGKM
+864 
-870 ALPRARAR
+870 
-878 KRRFRMEVSR
+878 
-888 STGTA
+888 A
-893 APTGETTSPAAV
+893 AE
-905 ARSGPRP
+905 
-912 HQGRGER
+912 
-919 RSLLAF
+919 
-925 RF
+925 

>member
-27 LDLSGAVEGGTY
+27 LDLSGAQEGGTY
-39 RSVTTVRFDSAE
+39 RSVTTVRFDVAE
-51 SGVGSFIDLVAP
+51 SGAETFIDLVAP
-63 AVQEVVLNGDSL
+63 TVHEVTLNGDPL

-82 DSRIEL
+82 DSRIALPGLL
-88 AGILEGR
+88 AGR

-152 FTVKA
+152 FTVTA
-157 PSGWT
+157 PEGWT
-162 VISNSPTPEPKDD
+162 VISNSPTPEPKDN
-175 VWEFEPTP
+175 VWSFEPTP
-183 RISTYVTALILGPYH
+183 RISTYITALIVGPYH

-232 VTRQGFEWFQE
+232 VTRQGFDWFQE
-243 KFDYAYPFKKYDQ
+243 KFDYEYPFKKYDQ

-288 AYEVRAE
+288 AYEIRAE

-329 IACQSYAPGSRWPH
+329 IACQAYAPDSRWPH
-343 SWTTFAN
+343 AWTTFAN

-368 MAQINDL
+368 MAEIRDL

-401 GEDEFF
+401 GMDEFF
-407 RGVQAYFKAHAY
+407 AGVQAYFKRHAY
-419 GNTQLSDLLGALEE
+419 GNTRLSDLLGALEE
-433 TSGRDLGTWSQKW
+433 TSGRDLKNWSEKW
-446 LQTAGINVLRPE
+446 LQTAGINILRPE
-458 IETDAN
+458 IETDAD
-464 GVITSF
+464 GVVTSF

-499 DLDDS
+499 ERDEE
-504 AGGSGKLVRGERIE
+504 SGKLVRDERIE
-518 LDVDGELTEV
+518 LDVDGELTNV
-528 AELVGKRRPAV
+528 PQLVGTRRPAV
-539 ILLNDDDLSYAK
+539 VLLNDDDLSYAK
-551 VRLDEQSLAFV
+551 VRLDEQSLAHV
-562 TEHLGDFEA
+562 TEHLGDFES

-586 RDAELAARDYL
+586 RDAELPARDYL

-613 QSLHRQVL
+613 QSLHRQVKL
-621 TAVELYADPNA
+621 AIDLYADPA
-632 REALLTR
+632 SREALLAR
-639 WTDATLAHLRSSAG
+639 WTDATLAHLRAAPAG
-653 GSDHQLAWA
+653 GDHQLAWA

-682 DGRESIE
+682 DGTQSIE
-689 GLAVDTELRWSFVQR
+689 GLAVDTELRWAFVER
-704 LAAVGRFDEAEITS
+704 LAAVGRFDEAEIAG

-732 ATARAARPTE
+732 ATARAARPTP
-742 EAKAEAWASVVESD
+742 EAKAEAWASVIESD

-769 FVQFG
+769 FVQTD
-774 QRELLAPYT
+774 QRDLLAPYT
-783 EKYFAA
+783 EKFFE
-789 VKGVWDSRSHEMAQQ
+789 VLKDIWDARSHEIAQQ
-804 IAVGLYPSVQ
+804 IAVGLYPTIQ
-814 VSADTLAKTDEWL
+814 VSEETLARTDRWL
-827 ASAEPSA
+827 EEAAPNA
-834 ALRRLISESRSGVER
+834 ALRRLVSESRSGVER
-849 ALRAQAR
+849 ALKAQAA
-856 HGGVGGDA
+856 DA
-864 LRRGKM
+864 
-870 ALPRARAR
+870 
-878 KRRFRMEVSR
+878 
-888 STGTA
+888 TA
-893 APTGETTSPAAV
+893 AAA
-905 ARSGPRP
+905 
-912 HQGRGER
+912 Q
-919 RSLLAF
+919 
-925 RF
+925 

>member
-10 EAQQRAKL
+10 EAQRRAQL
-18 LTVDSYEID
+18 LAVESYEIE
-27 LDLSGAVEGGTY
+27 LDLSGAQEGGTY
-39 RSVTTVRFDSAE
+39 RSVTTVRFDVTAE
-51 SGVGSFIDLVAP
+51 NGAESFIDLVAP
-63 AVQEVVLNGDSL
+63 AVHEVTLNGDSL
-75 DPAEVFK
+75 DPAEVFA
-82 DSRIEL
+82 DSRIAL
-88 AGILEGR
+88 PGLLRGR
-95 NVLRVV
+95 NILRVV

-119 VDQQAYLYTQ
+119 VDDQAYLYTQ

-152 FTVKA
+152 FTVTA
-157 PSGWT
+157 PEGWT
-162 VISNSPTPEPKDD
+162 VISNSPTPEPQNN
-175 VWEFEPTP
+175 VWVFEPTP
-183 RISTYVTALILGPYH
+183 RISTYITALIVGPYH

-218 PSLAEFLDSDAIFE
+218 PSLAEYLDSDAIFE

-243 KFDYAYPFKKYDQ
+243 KFDYAYPFEKYDQ

-329 IACQSYAPGSRWPH
+329 IACQAAHPESRWPH

-368 MAQINDL
+368 MAEINDL

-407 RGVQAYFKAHAY
+407 RGVQAYFKAHAF
-419 GNTQLSDLLGALEE
+419 GNTRLSDLLGALEE
-433 TSGRDLGTWSQKW
+433 TSGRDLKSWSKAW
-446 LQTAGINVLRPE
+446 LETAGINVLRPE
-458 IETDAN
+458 IETDSD
-464 GVITSF
+464 GVVTSF

-488 LRPHRIAVGLY
+488 LRPHRVAVGLY
-499 DLDDS
+499 DLDE
-504 AGGSGKLVRGERIE
+504 ASGKLVRRERVE
-518 LDVDGELTEV
+518 LDVDGELTTV
-528 AELVGKRRPAV
+528 PQLVGQHRPAV

-551 VRLDEQSLAFV
+551 VRLDERSLAFV
-562 TEHLGDFEA
+562 TEHLGDFES

-613 QSLHRQVL
+613 QSLQRQVKL
-621 TAVELYADPNA
+621 AIDLYADPAA
-632 REALLTR
+632 REALLAR
-639 WTDATLAHLRSSAG
+639 WTDATLAHLRAAAP

-677 LEGLL
+677 LDALL
-682 DGRESIE
+682 DGSQTIE
-689 GLAVDTELRWSFVQR
+689 GLAVDTELRWAFVQR
-704 LAAVGRFDEAEITS
+704 LAAVGRFDEAEIAG

-732 ATARAARPTE
+732 TTARAARPTA
-742 EAKAEAWASVVESD
+742 EAKAEAWESVIDSD
-756 KLPNAVQEAVIGG
+756 KLPNAVQEAVIAG
-769 FVQFG
+769 FVQTD
-774 QRELLAPYT
+774 QREVLAPYA
-783 EKYFAA
+783 ERYFEV
-789 VKGVWDSRSHEMAQQ
+789 VKDIWESRSHEMAQQ
-804 IAVGLYPSVQ
+804 IAVGLYPTVQ
-814 VSADTLAKTDEWL
+814 VSQETLDRTDSWL
-827 ASAEPSA
+827 TSAEPTA
-834 ALRRLISESRSGVER
+834 ALRRLVSESRAGVER
-849 ALRAQAR
+849 ALRAQRA
-856 HGGVGGDA
+856 DA
-864 LRRGKM
+864 
-870 ALPRARAR
+870 
-878 KRRFRMEVSR
+878 
-888 STGTA
+888 A
-893 APTGETTSPAAV
+893 AGE
-905 ARSGPRP
+905 
-912 HQGRGER
+912 
-919 RSLLAF
+919 
-925 RF
+925 

>member
-10 EAQQRAKL
+10 EAQRRAQL
-18 LTVDSYEID
+18 LTVESYEIE
-27 LDLSGAVEGGTY
+27 LDLSGAQEGGTY
-39 RSVTTVRFDSAE
+39 RSVTTVRFDVTDENGAE
-51 SGVGSFIDLVAP
+51 SFIDLVAP
-63 AVQEVVLNGDSL
+63 VVHEVTLNGDSL
-75 DPAEVFK
+75 DPAEVFA
-82 DSRIEL
+82 DSRIAL
-88 AGILEGR
+88 PGLLRGR
-95 NVLRVV
+95 NILRVV

-119 VDQQAYLYTQ
+119 VDDQAYLYTQ

-152 FTVKA
+152 FTVTA
-157 PSGWT
+157 PEGWT
-162 VISNSPTPEPKDD
+162 VISNSPTPEPQDN
-175 VWEFEPTP
+175 VWVFEPTP
-183 RISTYVTALILGPYH
+183 RISTYITALIVGPYH

-218 PSLAEFLDSDAIFE
+218 PSLAEYLDSDAIFE

-243 KFDYAYPFKKYDQ
+243 KFDYAYPFEKYDQ

-329 IACQSYAPGSRWPH
+329 IACQAAHPESRWPH

-368 MAQINDL
+368 MAEINDL

-407 RGVQAYFKAHAY
+407 RGVQAYFKAHAF
-419 GNTQLSDLLGALEE
+419 GNTRLSDLLGALEE
-433 TSGRDLGTWSQKW
+433 TSGRDLKSWSKAW
-446 LQTAGINVLRPE
+446 LETAGINVLRPE
-458 IETDAN
+458 IETDSD
-464 GVITSF
+464 GVVTSF

-477 ALPAGAKGEPT
+477 SLPAGAKGEPT

-499 DLDDS
+499 DLDE
-504 AGGSGKLVRGERIE
+504 ASGKLVRRERIE
-518 LDVDGELTEV
+518 LDVDGESTAVPQL
-528 AELVGKRRPAV
+528 AGQPRPAV

-562 TEHLGDFEA
+562 TEHLGDFES

-613 QSLHRQVL
+613 QSLQRQVKL
-621 TAVELYADPNA
+621 AIDLYADPAA
-632 REALLTR
+632 REALLAR
-639 WTDATLAHLRSSAG
+639 WTDATLAHLRAAAP

-677 LEGLL
+677 LDALL
-682 DGRESIE
+682 DGSQTIE
-689 GLAVDTELRWSFVQR
+689 GLAVDTELRWAFVQR
-704 LAAVGRFDEAEITS
+704 LAAVGRFDEAEIAG

-732 ATARAARPTE
+732 TTARAARPTA

-756 KLPNAVQEAVIGG
+756 KLPNAVQEAVIAG
-769 FVQFG
+769 FVQTD
-774 QRELLAPYT
+774 QREVLAPYA
-783 EKYFAA
+783 ERYFEV
-789 VKGVWDSRSHEMAQQ
+789 VKDIWESRSHEMAQQ
-804 IAVGLYPSVQ
+804 IAVGLYPTVQ
-814 VSADTLAKTDEWL
+814 VSQETLDRTDAWL
-827 ASAEPSA
+827 ASAEPTA
-834 ALRRLISESRSGVER
+834 ALRRLVSESRAGVER
-849 ALRAQAR
+849 ALRAQRADAAAA
-856 HGGVGGDA
+856 GV
-864 LRRGKM
+864 
-870 ALPRARAR
+870 
-878 KRRFRMEVSR
+878 
-888 STGTA
+888 
-893 APTGETTSPAAV
+893 
-905 ARSGPRP
+905 
-912 HQGRGER
+912 
-919 RSLLAF
+919 
-925 RF
+925 

>member
-27 LDLSGAVEGGTY
+27 LDLSGAQAGGTY

-51 SGVGSFIDLVAP
+51 AGAETFIDLVAP
-63 AVQEVVLNGDSL
+63 AVHEAVLNGHSL
-75 DPAEVFK
+75 DVAAVFR
-82 DSRIEL
+82 DSRIALKHLEAGPNEL
-88 AGILEGR
+88 K
-95 NVLRVV
+95 VV
-101 ADCAY
+101 ADCDY

-119 VDQQAYLYTQ
+119 VDEQAYLYTQ

-162 VISNSPTPEPKDD
+162 VISNSPTPEPSGD
-175 VWEFEPTP
+175 VWVFEPTP
-183 RISTYVTALILGPYH
+183 RMSTYITALIVGPYH
-198 SVHSVYEKDGQSVPL
+198 SVHSSYEGPGGQSVPL

-243 KFDYAYPFKKYDQ
+243 KFDYAYPFAKYDQ

-288 AYEVRAE
+288 AYETRAE

-329 IACQSYAPGSRWPH
+329 IACQAYAENSRWPH

-368 MAQINDL
+368 MADIQDL

-401 GEDEFF
+401 GDDEFF
-407 RGVQAYFKAHAY
+407 RGVQAYFKAHAF
-419 GNTQLSDLLGALEE
+419 GNTRLSDLLGALEE
-433 TSGRDLGTWSQKW
+433 TSGRDLKTWSKKW
-446 LQTAGINVLRPE
+446 LETAGINVLRPVVDVD
-458 IETDAN
+458 TS
-464 GVITSF
+464 GRITSF
-470 AIRQEAP
+470 AVKQEAP

-488 LRPHRIAVGLY
+488 LRPHRIAIGLY
-499 DLDDS
+499 DLDD
-504 AGGSGKLVRGERIE
+504 ASGKLLRTDRVE
-518 LDVDGELTEV
+518 LDVDGELTAV
-528 AELVGKRRPAV
+528 DELVGRSRPAV

-551 VRLDEQSLAFV
+551 VRMDTESLAFV
-562 TEHLGDFEA
+562 TEHIGDFEA
-571 SLPRALCWASAWDMT
+571 SLPRALSWASAWDMT
-586 RDAELAARDYL
+586 RDAELPTREYL

-604 GKESDIGVV
+604 AKESDIGVV
-613 QSLHRQVL
+613 QSLHRQVKL
-621 TAVELYADPNA
+621 ALELYAAPA
-632 REALLTR
+632 GREEALAG
-639 WTDATLAHLRSSAG
+639 WTEATLAHLRSAEP

-662 RAFAATARTPEQLDL
+662 RAFASTARTEEQLTL
-677 LEGLL
+677 LEELVSGKQAV
-682 DGRESIE
+682 E
-689 GLAVDTELRWSFVQR
+689 GLAVDTELRWAFVHR
-704 LAAVGRFDEAEITS
+704 LAATGRLDEAGITA
-718 EYERDR
+718 ELDRDK

-732 ATARAARPTE
+732 AAARAARPTP

-756 KLPNAVQEAVIGG
+756 KLPNAIQESVIGG
-769 FVQFG
+769 FVQTD
-774 QRELLAPYT
+774 QRELLAPYA
-783 EKYFAA
+783 EKFFAA
-789 VKGVWDSRSHEMAQQ
+789 VKGAWDSRSHEMAQQ
-804 IAVGLYPSVQ
+804 IAVGLYPSLQ
-814 VSADTLAKTDEWL
+814 ISRATLDATDAWLSSA
-827 ASAEPSA
+827 SPSP
-834 ALRRLISESRSGVER
+834 ALRRLITESRAGVER
-849 ALRAQAR
+849 ALRAQSA
-856 HGGVGGDA
+856 DA
-864 LRRGKM
+864 
-870 ALPRARAR
+870 
-878 KRRFRMEVSR
+878 
-888 STGTA
+888 
-893 APTGETTSPAAV
+893 
-905 ARSGPRP
+905 
-912 HQGRGER
+912 
-919 RSLLAF
+919 
-925 RF
+925 

>member
-10 EAQQRAKL
+10 EAQQRAQL
-18 LTVDSYEID
+18 LAVDSYEIE
-27 LDLSGAVEGGTY
+27 LDLSGAQEGGTY
-39 RSVTTVRFDSAE
+39 RSVTTVRFDVTAGNGAE
-51 SGVGSFIDLVAP
+51 SFIDLVAP
-63 AVQEVVLNGDSL
+63 TVHEVTLNGDSL
-75 DPAEVFK
+75 DPAEVFA
-82 DSRIEL
+82 DSRIAL
-88 AGILEGR
+88 PGLLQGR
-95 NVLRVV
+95 NILRVV

-119 VDQQAYLYTQ
+119 VDDQAYLYTQ

-157 PSGWT
+157 PEGWT
-162 VISNSPTPEPKDD
+162 VISNSPTPEPQDN
-175 VWEFEPTP
+175 VWVFEPTP
-183 RISTYVTALILGPYH
+183 RISTYITALIVGPYH

-218 PSLAEFLDSDAIFE
+218 PSLAEYLDSDAIFE

-243 KFDYAYPFKKYDQ
+243 KFDYAYPFEKYDQ

-288 AYEVRAE
+288 AYETRAE

-329 IACQSYAPGSRWPH
+329 IACQAHAPGSRWPH
-343 SWTTFAN
+343 AWTTFAN

-368 MAQINDL
+368 MAEIRDL

-401 GEDEFF
+401 GMDEFF
-407 RGVQAYFKAHAY
+407 RGVQAYFKRHAF
-419 GNTQLSDLLGALEE
+419 GNTRLSDLLGALEE
-433 TSGRDLGTWSQKW
+433 TSGRDLRTWSQKW
-446 LQTAGINVLRPE
+446 LQAAGINVLRPE
-458 IETDAN
+458 IETDAD
-464 GVITSF
+464 GVVTSF
-470 AIRQEAP
+470 GIRQEAP

-499 DLDDS
+499 DLDE
-504 AGGSGKLVRGERIE
+504 ASGKLVRRERIE
-518 LDVDGELTEV
+518 LDVDGELTAV
-528 AELVGKRRPAV
+528 PQLVGQRRPAV

-562 TEHLGDFEA
+562 TEHLGDFES

-613 QSLHRQVL
+613 QSLHRQVKL
-621 TAVELYADPNA
+621 AIDLYADPAA
-632 REALLTR
+632 REALLAR
-639 WTDATLAHLRSSAG
+639 WTDATLAHLRAAAP

-662 RAFAATARTPEQLDL
+662 RAFAATARTPEQLDVL
-677 LEGLL
+677 DALL
-682 DGRESIE
+682 DGSQTIE
-689 GLAVDTELRWSFVQR
+689 GLVVDTELRWAFVQR
-704 LAAVGRFDEAEITS
+704 LAAVGRFDEAEIAG

-732 ATARAARPTE
+732 ATARAARPTA
-742 EAKAEAWASVVESD
+742 EAKAEAWASVVDSD

-769 FVQFG
+769 FVQTD
-774 QRELLAPYT
+774 QREVLAPYADR
-783 EKYFAA
+783 YFEV
-789 VKGVWDSRSHEMAQQ
+789 VKDIWESRSHEMAQQ
-804 IAVGLYPSVQ
+804 IAVGLYPTVQ
-814 VSADTLAKTDEWL
+814 VSQETLDRTDAWL
-827 ASAEPSA
+827 DSAEPSA
-834 ALRRLISESRSGVER
+834 ALRRLVSESRAGVER
-849 ALRAQAR
+849 ALRAQRA
-856 HGGVGGDA
+856 DA
-864 LRRGKM
+864 
-870 ALPRARAR
+870 
-878 KRRFRMEVSR
+878 
-888 STGTA
+888 A
-893 APTGETTSPAAV
+893 AGE
-905 ARSGPRP
+905 
-912 HQGRGER
+912 
-919 RSLLAF
+919 
-925 RF
+925 

>member
-18 LTVDSYEID
+18 LTVDSYEVD
-27 LDLSGAVEGGTY
+27 LDLSGAQEGGTY

-51 SGVGSFIDLVAP
+51 AGAETFIDLVAP
-63 AVQEVVLNGDSL
+63 AVHEVVLNGHAL
-75 DPAEVFK
+75 DVAAVFR
-82 DSRIEL
+82 DSRIAL
-88 AGILEGR
+88 RHLHAGPNE
-95 NVLRVV
+95 LRVV
-101 ADCAY
+101 ADCDY

-175 VWEFEPTP
+175 IWSFEPTP
-183 RISTYVTALILGPYH
+183 RMSTYVTALIVGPYH
-198 SVHSVYEKDGQSVPL
+198 SVHSSYEGPGGQSVPL

-232 VTRQGFEWFQE
+232 VTRQGFDWFQE
-243 KFDYAYPFKKYDQ
+243 KFDYAYPFAKYDQ

-288 AYEVRAE
+288 AYEVRAA

-324 ATYTS
+324 ATYAEA
-329 IACQSYAPGSRWPH
+329 ACQAYAPDSKWPH

-368 MAQINDL
+368 MADIRDL

-407 RGVQAYFKAHAY
+407 QGVQAYFKRHAF
-419 GNTQLSDLLGALEE
+419 GNTRLSDLLGALEE
-433 TSGRDLGTWSQKW
+433 TSGRDLRTWSKKW
-446 LQTAGINVLRPE
+446 LETAGINVLRPVVDVD
-458 IETDAN
+458 TS

-470 AIRQEAP
+470 AVKQEAP
-477 ALPAGAKGEPT
+477 ALPEGAMGEPT
-488 LRPHRIAVGLY
+488 LRPHRIAIGLY
-499 DLDDS
+499 DLDE
-504 AGGSGKLVRGERIE
+504 ASGKLLRTDRVE
-518 LDVDGELTEV
+518 LDVDGELTAV
-528 AELVGKRRPAV
+528 DALVGKARPAV

-551 VRLDEQSLAFV
+551 VRLDTESLAFV
-562 TEHLGDFEA
+562 TGHIGDFEA

-586 RDAELAARDYL
+586 RDAELPTREYL

-613 QSLHRQVL
+613 QSLHRQVKL
-621 TAVELYADPNA
+621 ALDLYAAPAGRDA
-632 REALLTR
+632 ALAR
-639 WTDATLAHLRSSAG
+639 WTEAALEHLRAAEP

-662 RAFAATARTPEQLDL
+662 RAFAATARTEADLSL
-677 LEGLL
+677 LERLL
-682 DGRESIE
+682 DGSESID
-689 GLAVDTELRWSFVQR
+689 GLAVDTELRWAFVAR
-704 LAAVGRFDEAEITS
+704 LAATGRLDEAGIAAEL
-718 EYERDR
+718 ERDR

-732 ATARAARPTE
+732 AAARAALPTP
-742 EAKAEAWASVVESD
+742 EAKAAAWASVVESD
-756 KLPNAVQEAVIGG
+756 SLPNAIQEAVIGG
-769 FVQFG
+769 FVQTD
-774 QRELLAPYT
+774 QRELLAPYA
-783 EKYFAA
+783 EKFFAS
-789 VKGVWDSRSHEMAQQ
+789 VKGAWESRSHEMAQQ
-804 IAVGLYPSVQ
+804 IATGLYPSLQ
-814 VSADTLAKTDEWL
+814 ISQETLDATDAWL

-834 ALRRLISESRSGVER
+834 ALRRLITESRAGVER
-849 ALRAQAR
+849 ALRA
-856 HGGVGGDA
+856 
-864 LRRGKM
+864 
-870 ALPRARAR
+870 RAAD
-878 KRRFRMEVSR
+878 
-888 STGTA
+888 
-893 APTGETTSPAAV
+893 
-905 ARSGPRP
+905 
-912 HQGRGER
+912 
-919 RSLLAF
+919 L
-925 RF
+925 

>member
-10 EAQQRAKL
+10 EAQQRAQL
-18 LTVDSYEID
+18 LAVDSYEIE
-27 LDLSGAVEGGTY
+27 LDLSGAQEGGTY
-39 RSVTTVRFDSAE
+39 RSVTTVRFDVTAE
-51 SGVGSFIDLVAP
+51 NGAGSFIDLVAP
-63 AVQEVVLNGDSL
+63 AVHEVTLNGDSL
-75 DPAEVFK
+75 DPAEVFA
-82 DSRIEL
+82 DSRIAL
-88 AGILEGR
+88 PGLLQGR
-95 NVLRVV
+95 NILRVV

-119 VDQQAYLYTQ
+119 VDDQAYLYTQ

-152 FTVKA
+152 FTVRA
-157 PSGWT
+157 PEGWT
-162 VISNSPTPEPKDD
+162 VISNSPTPEPQDN
-175 VWEFEPTP
+175 VWAFEPTP
-183 RISTYVTALILGPYH
+183 RISSYITALIVGPYH
-198 SVHSVYEKDGQSVPL
+198 SVHSVYEKDGQSIPL

-218 PSLAEFLDSDAIFE
+218 PSLAEYLDSDAIFE

-243 KFDYAYPFKKYDQ
+243 KFDYAYPFEKYDQ

-329 IACQSYAPGSRWPH
+329 VACQAAHPESRWPH

-368 MAQINDL
+368 MAEINDL

-407 RGVQAYFKAHAY
+407 RGVQAYFKAHAF
-419 GNTQLSDLLGALEE
+419 GNTRLSDLLGALEE
-433 TSGRDLGTWSQKW
+433 TSGRDLKSWSKAW
-446 LQTAGINVLRPE
+446 LETAGINVLRPE
-458 IETDAN
+458 IETDAE
-464 GVITSF
+464 GVVTSF

-499 DLDDS
+499 ELDD
-504 AGGSGKLVRGERIE
+504 ASGKLVREERVE
-518 LDVDGELTEV
+518 LDVDGELTAV
-528 AELVGKRRPAV
+528 PQLVGKRRPAV

-551 VRLDEQSLAFV
+551 VRLDEQSLAVV
-562 TEHLGDFEA
+562 TEHLGDFQS

-613 QSLHRQVL
+613 QSLHRQVKL
-621 TAVELYADPNA
+621 AIDLYADPAA
-632 REALLTR
+632 REALLAR
-639 WTDATLAHLRSSAG
+639 WTDATLAHLRAAAP

-662 RAFAATARTPEQLDL
+662 RAFAATARTPEQLDVL
-677 LEGLL
+677 DALL
-682 DGRESIE
+682 DGSQTIE
-689 GLAVDTELRWSFVQR
+689 GLVVDTELRWSFVQR
-704 LAAVGRFDEAEITS
+704 LAAVGRFDEAEIAN
-718 EYERDR
+718 EYDRDR

-732 ATARAARPTE
+732 ATARASRPTE
-742 EAKAEAWASVVESD
+742 EAKAEAWASVVDSD
-756 KLPNAVQEAVIGG
+756 KLPNAVQEAVIAG
-769 FVQFG
+769 FVQTD
-774 QRELLAPYT
+774 QREVLAPYADR
-783 EKYFAA
+783 YFEV
-789 VKGVWDSRSHEMAQQ
+789 VKDIWESRSHEMAQQ
-804 IAVGLYPSVQ
+804 IAVGLYPTVQ
-814 VSADTLAKTDEWL
+814 VSQETLDKTDSWL
-827 ASAEPSA
+827 TAAGPNA
-834 ALRRLISESRSGVER
+834 ALKRLVSESRAGVER
-849 ALRAQAR
+849 ALRAQQA
-856 HGGVGGDA
+856 DA
-864 LRRGKM
+864 
-870 ALPRARAR
+870 
-878 KRRFRMEVSR
+878 
-888 STGTA
+888 A
-893 APTGETTSPAAV
+893 A
-905 ARSGPRP
+905 
-912 HQGRGER
+912 GR
-919 RSLLAF
+919 
-925 RF
+925 